1 MTSDNDDYL
10 VHNYY
15 DDYYYDDYY
24 QGISAP
30 PNMLGSIQGVLA
42 LQLASQ
48 MMSSPANGTTGGY
61 SQDLLERFI
70 PGFGTLH
77 SLILNHV
84 GIDITIWVSWI
95 ALSLAA
101 MGGMRWASR
110 QLMQM
115 YPFLLSSCTCMVC
128 IPSNDRLNKEVLAW
142 MSGHIVE
149 KHGTRALAA
158 VSAGCDPQAVHVNMT
173 PPRGHRQIVR
183 QQSMDEDLDD
193 RMPAISYFPSVGTQ
207 WFWFESWPFI
217 FERKGGLGY
226 NAYVEVPTGNEP
238 LIIRCLGRNPE
249 PLKRFLQQC
258 KETAK
263 VSEESKTAI
272 YSQGDRMDR
281 YDPSTLWCGPQL
293 VLNRPVETVE
303 LDDLVKENLV
313 YDMEEYLKPETK
325 EYYAVNGIPYRRGYL
340 FHGPPGTGKTSF
352 CRAIAGHFRLEL
364 YMLSLASR
372 SIDETILIRM
382 FEALPTKCVV
392 LLEDVDSAGIVRE
405 ENPNTID
412 PMEVITPPPPPPG
425 LMYAPYPKEDKRPR
439 ITLSTLLNVIDG
451 GAAKEGRILVMTT
464 NSPESLDKALIRPG
478 RVDKQVLFPP
488 MSRRSA
494 ARIFTRML
502 SHGKDHEGIAKLGE
516 AFASKLPD
524 GQITPA
530 EVQGF
535 LLDHRNSPEEA
546 VKGVEKWSNA
556 LLEAKELGKNV
567 IELDDSSESGQD

>member
-1 MTSDNDDYL
+1 MTFDLDDYL
-10 VHNYY
+10 E
-15 DDYYYDDYY
+15 DDYYYYDDY
-24 QGISAP
+24 QVTPAL

-48 MMSSPANGTTGGY
+48 MMTSTNSTGGGY

-101 MGGMRWASR
+101 VGGIHWASR
-110 QLMQM
+110 QLMQI
-115 YPFLLSSCTCMVC
+115 YPLLLNSFTCMVC

-158 VSAGCDPQAVHVNMT
+158 VSAGCDPQAVHVNMV
-173 PPRGHRQIVR
+173 PPRGRRQMVQ

-207 WFWFESWPFI
+207 WFWFENWPFI
-217 FERKGGLGY
+217 FERKGGHGY
-226 NAYVEVPTGNEP
+226 GTYVEVPTGNEP
-238 LIIRCLGRNPE
+238 LIVRCLGRNPE
-249 PLKRFLQQC
+249 PLKKFLQQC

-293 VLNRPVETVE
+293 VLNRPIETVE

-313 YDMEEYLKPETK
+313 NDMEEYLKPETK

-340 FHGPPGTGKTSF
+340 FHGPPGTGKSSF

-405 ENPNTID
+405 DNSKTIETT
-412 PMEVITPPPPPPG
+412 EVYEPPPPPPPG
-425 LMYAPYPKEDKRPR
+425 LMYTPYPKEDKRPR

-464 NSPESLDKALIRPG
+464 NTPEALDKALIRPG

-502 SHGKDHEGIAKLGE
+502 SHGKDREEVAKLGE
-516 AFASKLPD
+516 AFASILPD
-524 GQITPA
+524 GEITPA
-530 EVQGF
+530 EIQGF

-546 VKGVEKWSNA
+546 VKNVEKWSSA